1 MTERD
6 YEIARKLKRRC
17 SERVPVVEMR
27 VFGSR
32 ARGDNESDSDMDVFI
47 EIERYTR
54 EIEEIV
60 RDIAWE
66 TSLEYFIHVSPLI
79 FSRDEIENSPM
90 RSSPILGN
98 VREEGV
104 LL

>member
-6 YEIARKLKRRC
+6 YEIARKLKRRW

-47 EIERYTR
+47 EIERHTR

-66 TSLEYFIHVSPLI
+66 TGLEYFIHVSPLI
-79 FSRDEIENSPM
+79 FSRDDVENSPM

-98 VREEGV
+98 VRKEGV
-104 LL
+104 MV